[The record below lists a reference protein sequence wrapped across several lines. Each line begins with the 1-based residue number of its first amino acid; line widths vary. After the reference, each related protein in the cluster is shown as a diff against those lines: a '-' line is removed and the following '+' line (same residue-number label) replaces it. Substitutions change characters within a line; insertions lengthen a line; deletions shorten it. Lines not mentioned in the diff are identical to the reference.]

1 LKTVVIY
8 AVLLSGCLQ
17 LNAVP
22 APGSKPTAT
31 ISRIAVTGGDH
42 DLEVQITASK
52 PITFQTQTVTGP
64 NRLIVD
70 FPEALPGGELHKVFV
85 NRGGLRDV
93 RVGLHSANPPVTR
106 VVLDLKSPSQY
117 RVLPFGNT
125 IVLRLGDGEPGPAPA
140 RVKVATGRPTDA
152 RQATKTASVADKPLQ
167 DRSPEVIREKPVG
180 FTAMLR
186 RVRVLGGNE
195 NFEVEFIADQPV
207 VPRTQVVE
215 DPYRLVVDFPGVVPS
230 RELHDL
236 RVNRADVRGI
246 RVGLF
251 TSEPPVTRVVLDL
264 NAQPQFKLFRS
275 GRSVLVKLAGE
286 AQPAIIG
293 LVYGGVVNSL
303 PNTVPGVATVSAALE
318 VSRRLRVTLRA
329 GKLSIWA
336 DRASLSEVL
345 YEIQRRTGADI
356 PIPSGARNELVV
368 VDLGPGPAPDVLADL
383 LNGSPFNFVIVG
395 VKGDPLRVSSAQISP
410 RENKSQPQSLDR
422 PSSPP
427 PANATPDPPPRPE
440 PLPQTEPPPE
450 VPLVPLPPTPD
461 MPPQDPQ

>member
-1 LKTVVIY
+1 LKTAVIY

-22 APGSKPTAT
+22 APSSRPTAT
-31 ISRIAVTGGDH
+31 IRHIAVTGGDH
-42 DLEVQITASK
+42 DLEVQITASE

-64 NRLIVD
+64 DRLIVD
-70 FPEALPGGELHKVFV
+70 FPGALPGGELHKVFV

-106 VVLDLKSPSQY
+106 VVLDLKSPPQY
-117 RVLPFGNT
+117 RVLPSGNS
-125 IVLRLGDGEPGPAPA
+125 IVLRLGVGEPEPAPA
-140 RVKVATGRPTDA
+140 RVKVATGGPGDA
-152 RQATKTASVADKPLQ
+152 RQAKTASVAPKPLQ
-167 DRSPEVIREKPVG
+167 SRSPEVIREKPVG

-186 RVRVLGGNE
+186 RVRVLGGNK
-195 NFEVEFIADQPV
+195 NFEVEIIADQPV
-207 VPRTQVVE
+207 VPRTQVME
-215 DPYRLVVDFPGVVPS
+215 EPYRLVVDFPGVVPS
-230 RELHDL
+230 RDLHDL
-236 RVNRADVRGI
+236 RLNRADVRGI
-246 RVGLF
+246 RVGLL
-251 TSEPPVTRVVLDL
+251 TSEPAVTRVVLDL
-264 NAQPQFKLFRS
+264 NAQPQFKLFPS

-293 LVYGGVVNSL
+293 LVYDGVVNSL
-303 PNTVPGVATVSAALE
+303 PNAVPGVATVSAALE
-318 VSRRLRVTLRA
+318 VARRLRVTVRA

-345 YEIQRRTGADI
+345 YEIHRRTGADI

-395 VKGDPLRVSSAQISP
+395 VQGDPSRVGSVQLTP

-440 PLPQTEPPPE
+440 PLPQTEPPSE